1 MKGNNYMATMT
12 KANARATHKSIKT
25 GKFVVVESYEG
36 GILVVTSMVG
46 KVLGSYQKTEMKKF
60 YAKYVSTR
68 AKG

>member
-1 MKGNNYMATMT
+1 MATMT

-25 GKFVVVESYEG
+25 GNFVVVESYEG
-36 GILVVTSMVG
+36 GILVVKNMKG
-46 KVLGSYQKTEMKKF
+46 KVLGSYNRIDMKSF